1 MSLPYKSSYSS
12 FRLGTLETIM
22 ELIKP
27 FLKYSRIYRSTTAE
41 SSKSVRKFIYKLWS
55 KETECIRAALKNH
68 HHHQTQYYA
77 KCLFCNE
84 AGDSDDD
91 VFCKYCF
98 FPRLG
103 IDEEFATYCLLSAC
117 FYESNGNGI
126 DNNSQRTV
134 YMQRLKM
141 TWYDYERLGKLYEV
155 SYPQCYQCHSK
166 TNNVGAKFTYFND
179 AMFCNNCMFPLFN
192 IVIYNIK

>member
-1 MSLPYKSSYSS
+1 M
-12 FRLGTLETIM
+12 GTVEAIM

-27 FLKYSRIYRSTTAE
+27 FLKYSRLYRST
-41 SSKSVRKFIYKLWS
+41 SSKSKNVRKFIYKLWS
-55 KETECIRAALKNH
+55 KETECMRAALKNTH
-68 HHHQTQYYA
+68 HRQRGA

-84 AGDSDDD
+84 EETGGDNDI
-91 VFCKYCF
+91 VFCKHCF

-103 IDEEFATYCLLSAC
+103 MDEEFATYCLLSAC
-117 FYESNGNGI
+117 FYESNGNGL
-126 DNNSQRTV
+126 DNDSQRTV

-155 SYPQCYQCHSK
+155 SYPQCYQCHGQ
-166 TNNVGAKFTYFND
+166 THNVGAKFTYFND

-192 IVIYNIK
+192 IVIYNTK